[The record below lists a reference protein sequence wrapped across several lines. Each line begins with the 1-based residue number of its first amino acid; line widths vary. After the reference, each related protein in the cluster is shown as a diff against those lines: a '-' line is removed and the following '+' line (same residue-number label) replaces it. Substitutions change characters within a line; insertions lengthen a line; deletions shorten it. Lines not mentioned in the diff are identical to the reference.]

1 MGLGKFKKAIQDGN
15 LRIVLLE
22 IVRSKLQMSV
32 LSRKQSLKYLL
43 GKY

>member
-15 LRIVLLE
+15 LIVLLE